1 MLQGDEMMGP
11 ISMVKLKEQSGT
23 ALIIALIMIVV
34 LTLIGVA
41 STFTSIFETKL
52 SGIKRESTA
61 AYYAADAAAQAVFN
75 NEIVNFQRQPTDVP
89 ITNPTVQ
96 LPLDLRGDPVDRM
109 QPTPIIQLPSGG
121 SFSDPPQVTIY
132 HLRREGGEGL
142 QYSWDAYIVGAVGRD
157 QIVTMGIKKSECT
170 VRQKW
175 LLRRVSD
182 EEGS

>member
-1 MLQGDEMMGP
+1 MAL
-11 ISMVKLKEQSGT
+11 ITMVKLKEQSGT

-75 NEIVNFQRQPTDVP
+75 NEAANFPRRPQPSDVP
-89 ITNPTVQ
+89 ITDPPSQ
-96 LPLDLRGDPVDRM
+96 LPPDLRDPNIDWM
-109 QPTPIIQLPSGG
+109 KPGPIVQLPSGE

-142 QYSWDAYIVGAVGRD
+142 QYAWDAYIIGAVGKD
-157 QIVTMGIKKSECT
+157 QIVTMGFKKSECT

-175 LLRRVSD
+175 LLRSVLD

>member
-1 MLQGDEMMGP
+1 MMETKP
-11 ISMVKLKEQSGT
+11 MIKLKEQSGA
-23 ALIIALIMIVV
+23 ALVIALIMIVV

-61 AYYAADAAAQAVFN
+61 AYYAADAAAQVVFN
-75 NEIVNFQRQPTDVP
+75 NNGNFQLKPTDVP
-89 ITNPTVQ
+89 ITNPQGQ
-96 LPLDLRGDPVDRM
+96 LPPDLRGNPIDRM
-109 QPTPIIQLPSGG
+109 QPAPVIQLPSGTG
-121 SFSDPPQVTIY
+121 FSDPPQVTIY

-142 QYSWDAYIVGAVGRD
+142 QYAWDGYIIGAVGRD
-157 QIVTMGIKKSECT
+157 QSTPAGGRKSECT

-175 LLRRVSD
+175 LLRNVLD

>member
-1 MLQGDEMMGP
+1 MMETKS
-11 ISMVKLKEQSGT
+11 IIKLKEQSGA
-23 ALIIALIMIVV
+23 ALVIALIMIVV
-34 LTLIGVA
+34 LTLIGLA

-52 SGIKRESTA
+52 SGIKRESTS

-75 NEIVNFQRQPTDVP
+75 NEIVNFQRQPSDVP

-96 LPLDLRGDPVDRM
+96 LPQDLQGDPIDRM
-109 QPTPIIQLPSGG
+109 QPAPVIQLPSGG

-142 QYSWDAYIVGAVGRD
+142 QYAWDAYIVGAVGRD
-157 QIVTMGIKKSECT
+157 QIIPVGARKSECT

-175 LLRRVSD
+175 LLRSVLD

>member
-1 MLQGDEMMGP
+1 M
-11 ISMVKLKEQSGT
+11 IKLKEQSGA
-23 ALIIALIMIVV
+23 ALVIALIMMVV

-75 NEIVNFQRQPTDVP
+75 NNANFQPQPSDVP
-89 ITNPTVQ
+89 ITDPQGQ
-96 LPLDLRGDPVDRM
+96 LPPDLRGDPVDRM
-109 QPTPIIQLPSGG
+109 QPAPIIQLPSGVG
-121 SFSDPPQVTIY
+121 FSDPPRVTIY

-142 QYSWDAYIVGAVGRD
+142 QYAWEAYIVGAVGKD
-157 QIVTMGIKKSECT
+157 QTIAMGARKSECT

-175 LLRRVSD
+175 LLRGVLN
-182 EEGS
+182 EEGG

>member
-1 MLQGDEMMGP
+1 MMGP
-11 ISMVKLKEQSGT
+11 MSMVKLKEQSGA
-23 ALIIALIMIVV
+23 ALVIALIMIVV

-61 AYYAADAAAQAVFN
+61 AYYTADAAAQAVFN
-75 NEIVNFQRQPTDVP
+75 NEIVNFQRQPSDVP

-96 LPLDLRGDPVDRM
+96 LPPDLRGDPIDRI

-142 QYSWDAYIVGAVGRD
+142 QYAWDAYIVGAVGRD
-157 QIVTMGIKKSECT
+157 QIVTIGVKKSECT

-175 LLRRVSD
+175 LLRRVLD